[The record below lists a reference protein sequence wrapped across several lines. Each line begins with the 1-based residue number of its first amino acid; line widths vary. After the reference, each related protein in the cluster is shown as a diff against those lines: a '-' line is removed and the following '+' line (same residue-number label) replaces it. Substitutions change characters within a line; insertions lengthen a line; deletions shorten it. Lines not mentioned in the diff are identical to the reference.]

1 MFALWDV
8 LCTRHN
14 ISMFCGINHTNV
26 KLSNLHSLLSC
37 TRQYILERHH
47 FLTPRK
53 RWFSPGTMWLTHKVP
68 WVPHDWLNY
77 FQIATT
83 CSSSFFVLLLPP
95 LSFLLCLLSSN
106 SLLFLLLRQLLHH
119 FPDQTPVLHQVAKV
133 GVMTKG
139 KPSST
144 SSTIFS
150 AQPVLGDRVDL
161 PSISMPGLS
170 LNSSHLF
177 AALKGTVIDF
187 QLLPWH
193 F

>member
-83 CSSSFFVLLLPP
+83 CSSSFFFLLLPP
-95 LSFLLCLLSSN
+95 LSPFFQLSSLSPSPSATASLSWPN
-106 SLLFLLLRQLLHH
+106 SCLASGCQGWSYDKRQA
-119 FPDQTPVLHQVAKV
+119 VLHQFNHF
-133 GVMTKG
+133 
-139 KPSST
+139 
-144 SSTIFS
+144 FS
-150 AQPVLGDRVDL
+150 PAC
-161 PSISMPGLS
+161 PGR
-170 LNSSHLF
+170 
-177 AALKGTVIDF
+177 
-187 QLLPWH
+187 
-193 F
+193 